1 MSVEYDLITT
11 NLKSKKKNNNKFF
24 IGSWCLDYEK
34 SKKVPEHL
42 VMGYHWDNKQ
52 KLINDYKYLNQLH
65 KKLINQISF
74 KLEKELNLNYK
85 SIFWKIY
92 LGPWLKYYIQTTFDR
107 WETVNS
113 FFKKYGQNFKTVK
126 FKYNEKDFVF
136 FTLDEFIYNLCTD
149 NYNHI
154 IFNKIIS
161 YKLNNK
167 KENFYEDDLRLK
179 PAVKSEKNNIIK
191 NSILELYIKLFS
203 PILKKQKIFIFQTYL
218 SKFEEVVLNLKLKQ
232 VPNIFFSKLK
242 VKKKNFIK
250 YDKNLRKKIFDFN
263 LQEKSFENFLLS
275 NLYFFLPT
283 QFLENF
289 KNIKK
294 LSDNLPFPKE
304 PKIIFTSHGL
314 SNYTL
319 SKFYIADKVNSGS
332 KLIHGQHGGVYGIDY
347 FTSHEEYERDISNLY
362 LTWGW
367 KEDNKTIPVGI
378 LKPIEKISRIKK
390 NINLQKNNLLYVLRS
405 RSRYSVNLLHSD
417 IRSSQILKYYDE
429 NIELISNLRKEIRNS
444 LLLRLHSRKYG
455 WDEDKRFLEKNNDI
469 KIDNGYEKI
478 FKLIN
483 NSKLV
488 LFTYN
493 ATGYLETLAS
503 NVPTIVYFNSK
514 DNLIRANSE
523 PFFEQLKKVNI
534 FFDDIFKASNH
545 INKVWGNIDLW
556 WNDLN
561 TQKARIN
568 FCNNYAKINNSKISF
583 IKKII
588 TKEYND

>member
-1 MSVEYDLITT
+1 VT
-11 NLKSKKKNNNKFF
+11 KN
-24 IGSWCLDYEK
+24 
-34 SKKVPEHL
+34 
-42 VMGYHWDNKQ
+42 
-52 KLINDYKYLNQLH
+52 
-65 KKLINQISF
+65 
-74 KLEKELNLNYK
+74 
-85 SIFWKIY
+85 
-92 LGPWLKYYIQTTFDR
+92 
-107 WETVNS
+107 
-113 FFKKYGQNFKTVK
+113 
-126 FKYNEKDFVF
+126 
-136 FTLDEFIYNLCTD
+136 
-149 NYNHI
+149 
-154 IFNKIIS
+154 
-161 YKLNNK
+161 
-167 KENFYEDDLRLK
+167 
-179 PAVKSEKNNIIK
+179 EKNNLIK
-191 NSILELYIKLFS
+191 DSILKIYNKAFS

-232 VPNIFFSKLK
+232 VPNIFFPKLK

-250 YDKNLRKKIFDFN
+250 YDKNLRKKIFDSN

-332 KLIHGQHGGVYGIDY
+332 KLIHGQHGGVYGIDF
-347 FTSHEEYERDISNLY
+347 FTSHEEYERNISNLY

-367 KEDNKTIPVGI
+367 KEDSKTIPVGI
-378 LKPIEKISRIKK
+378 LKPIEKISRFKK
-390 NINLQKNNLLYVLRS
+390 NISLKENNLLYVLRS

-417 IRSSQILKYYDE
+417 IRSSQMLKYYDE
-429 NIELISNLRKEIRNS
+429 NIKLISSLRKEIRNS
-444 LLLRLHSRKYG
+444 LLLRLHSKKFG
-455 WDEDKRFLEKNNDI
+455 WDEDKRFLEKINDI
-469 KIDNGYEKI
+469 KIDDGYEKI

-503 NVPTIVYFNSK
+503 NVPTILYFNSK
-514 DNLIRANSE
+514 DNPIRANSE
-523 PFFEQLKKVNI
+523 PYFEQLKKVNI
-534 FFDDIFKASNH
+534 FFDDIFEATKH
-545 INKVWGNIDLW
+545 INSIWSNIDNW
-556 WNDLN
+556 WNDKR
-561 TQKARIN
+561 TQEARIN
-568 FCNNYAKINNSKISF
+568 FCENYAKINNDKINL

-588 TKEYND
+588 TEQV